1 MMTKRPKKNDH
12 APQFGVASEQIA
24 NPFAS
29 YTIVALPIDEVMP
42 DPLQPRKSLQ
52 AVDGEIAPED
62 YDALISL
69 ADDIYRKGQL
79 QPIVVRGIEKNKY
92 QIIMGERRW
101 RAVKF
106 NQKRYGS
113 DAGTVLA
120 IIRDDLADENLRLAQ
135 LSENLQRVDL
145 SDLETAAFLKNI
157 LKEYPSLKKQTLA
170 SILGKN
176 SQYVSRILALVD
188 PQWSHV
194 VSTGIITYASLLEQF
209 RALPQ
214 EAQHALIESSKKKG
228 QALTSGDINKA
239 RSAVKKNLL
248 AKASSDDI
256 ATTNDDVN
264 LVDFEQYALTEIGLT
279 SQAINEVSAFL
290 ECDSQRVGESYKY
303 RGQVERV
310 VPDTGRNPNQSSDVA
325 VPAGV
330 QILSPSPHEKR
341 EVKLTISQVRVLL
354 EKRALSSANVML
366 TAMIPVD
373 EMKKAI
379 RLLGGD
385 VPTDDNQLVLSLIKE
400 VNKATLA

>member
-1 MMTKRPKKNDH
+1 MMTKRPKKNDR
-12 APQFGVASEQIA
+12 APQFSLASEQIA
-24 NPFAS
+24 NPFTS
-29 YTIVALPIDEVMP
+29 YIIVALPVDEVMP

-69 ADDIYRKGQL
+69 ADDIHRKGQL
-79 QPIVVRGIEKNKY
+79 QPIVVRKIGKGKY

-120 IIRDDLADENLRLAQ
+120 VIRNDLVDGNLRLAQ

-145 SDLETAAFLKNI
+145 SDLETATFLKNI

-176 SQYVSRILALVD
+176 PQYVSRILALVD

-228 QALTSGDINKA
+228 KALTSGDINKA
-239 RSAVKKNLL
+239 RSAVKK
-248 AKASSDDI
+248 KFQGRASSDEG

-264 LVDFEQYALTEIGLT
+264 LADLEQYALTEIGLT
-279 SQAINEVSAFL
+279 SQAVDEVSAFL
-290 ECDSQRVGESYKY
+290 ECDLQSVGESYKY
-303 RGQVERV
+303 RGKVEKV
-310 VPDTGRNPNQSSDVA
+310 VPDTGRIPNESSDVA
-325 VPAGV
+325 VPAGI
-330 QILSPSPHEKR
+330 QILNPSPHEKH

-354 EKRALSSANVML
+354 EKHALFSANLIL

-385 VPTDDNQLVLSLIKE
+385 VPMDDNQLVLSLIKE
-400 VNKATLA
+400 LNKVTLA